1 MAVSSTTIN
10 WDALSS
16 LTRDKFLPVLVD
28 NIFSSNPLAVKLL
41 KNSEK
46 LDGGRKIIT
55 PLEYA
60 KNTAQGFY
68 SGYDV
73 LDTTPSD
80 PITSAVW
87 DWKQAYAN
95 ISISGEE
102 VLKNSGDSM
111 VLSLLKSKMGN
122 AERSLKDLFG
132 TKLFGTGAAAPG
144 TNEITALCGQGTVA
158 DTDFSAISDAATYHI
173 DYPSSDTTYIGAPGN
188 IDNCIIG
195 YRRSLG
201 GVNSDSYTW
210 WNSWFASFAFDGGT
224 NNSTAVTWNEL
235 CETVGGVADITRR
248 MTRIYGALTIGSDQ
262 PDLIICPQNL
272 YDAYESSLQANKRF
286 VGTDAGL
293 ADAGFSTLKFKGA
306 DVVTD
311 SHCPSGVM
319 LFLNTKYLDFK
330 VHSKRNFSFQ
340 DFQKPINQDA
350 RTAKIFWMGQLV
362 CTNPRMQG
370 MIVAGP
376 SGY

>member
-10 WDALSS
+10 WDSLSS

-28 NIFSSNPLAVKLL
+28 NIFNSNPLAVKLL
-41 KNSEK
+41 KNAEM

-80 PITSAVW
+80 PVTSAVW
-87 DWKQAYAN
+87 EWKQAYAN

-102 VLKNSGDSM
+102 ELKNSGDSM

-132 TKLFGTGAAAPG
+132 SKLFGTGTAAPG
-144 TNEITALCGQGTVA
+144 SNEITALCGQAALGN
-158 DTDFSAISDAATYHI
+158 IDAATETATI
-173 DYPSSDTTYIGAPGN
+173 DGDGSTRHAQGN

-195 YRRSLG
+195 YNRSLG
-201 GVNSDSYTW
+201 GVDSDSYTW
-210 WNSWFASFAFDGGT
+210 WESKFASFCNDSGT
-224 NNSTAVTWNEL
+224 NDTTDATWAEL
-235 CETVGGVADITRR
+235 SATTNGVSAIARR
-248 MTRIYGALTIGSDQ
+248 MTRLYGALTIGNDQ

-286 VGTDAGL
+286 VSNDASLG
-293 ADAGFSTLKFKGA
+293 DAGFSTLRFKNA
-306 DVVTD
+306 AVVAD
-311 SHCPSGVM
+311 SHCPDGVM
-319 LFLNTKYLDFK
+319 LMLNTKYLDFK

-370 MIVAGP
+370 MIVGGP

>member
-1 MAVSSTTIN
+1 MAVHSSTIN

-16 LTRDKFLPVLVD
+16 LTRDKFLPILVD
-28 NIFSSNPLAVKLL
+28 NIFNSNPLAVKLL

-60 KNTAQGFY
+60 KNAAQGFY

-80 PITSAVW
+80 PVTSAVW

-102 VLKNSGDSM
+102 ELKNSGDSM

-132 TKLFGTGAAAPG
+132 SKLFGTGSAAPAS
-144 TNEITALCGQGTVA
+144 NEITALCG
-158 DTDFSAISDAATYHI
+158 DAQANTTNPASEDAVI
-173 DYPSSDTTYIGAPGN
+173 DYDGSTQMHAVGA

-195 YRRSLG
+195 YNRDLG
-201 GVNSDSYTW
+201 GIASDSNTW
-210 WNSWFASFAFDGGT
+210 WDARFASFANDSGT
-224 NNSTAVTWNEL
+224 VTTDATFAELTSTTN
-235 CETVGGVADITRR
+235 GVAAVSAR
-248 MTRIYGALTIGSDQ
+248 MTRLYGALTIGSDQ
-262 PDLIICPQNL
+262 PDLIITTQVI

-286 VGTDAGL
+286 VSEDASLG
-293 ADAGFSTLKFKGA
+293 DAGFSTLKFKGA
-306 DVVTD
+306 AIVAD
-311 SHCPSGVM
+311 SHCTAGTM
-319 LFLNTKYLDFK
+319 LMLNTKYLDFK

-370 MIVAGP
+370 MIVGGP
-376 SGY
+376 SSY